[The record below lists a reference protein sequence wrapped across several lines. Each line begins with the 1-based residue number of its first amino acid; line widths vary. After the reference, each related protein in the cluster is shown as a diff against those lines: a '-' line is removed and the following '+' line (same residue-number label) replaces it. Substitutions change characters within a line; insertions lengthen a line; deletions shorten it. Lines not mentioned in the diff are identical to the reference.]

1 MFSGYSQSSI
11 LPGSAAM
18 VVPPAS
24 PYHHSYGESMKKSLE
39 CELQKLNHTFRE
51 KANFQTTSTTR
62 SIFLI
67 LTAFA
72 YVDADD
78 RPMVLI

>member
-1 MFSGYSQSSI
+1 MLTPPRPRPQ
-11 LPGSAAM
+11 LPGL
-18 VVPPAS
+18 PL
-24 PYHHSYGESMKKSLE
+24 PYQSCECESMKKSLE

-51 KANFQTTSTTR
+51 KANFQTTLTTR

>member
-1 MFSGYSQSSI
+1 MLTPPRPRPQ
-11 LPGSAAM
+11 LPGL
-18 VVPPAS
+18 PL
-24 PYHHSYGESMKKSLE
+24 PYQSCEYESMKKSLE
-39 CELQKLNHTFRE
+39 CELQKLNHTFCE
-51 KANFQTTSTTR
+51 KANFQTTCPSTTR